1 MTKYSVDLRS
11 LSYSPKVNPLL
22 EPRTIQTKRRWVQ
35 AGRAEDLVNPATGE
49 VHGMA
54 IIRQVEERDDA
65 QFVKVFSDGIKAA
78 FDLSRA
84 GARVFQSVLEAYQSE
99 KMTGGFADSVRL
111 FWFDDGLNGEAI
123 GMSEYTFKR
132 GLRELLAKGF
142 LSPREP
148 NLYWVNAALFFK
160 GDRVAFIKEYRR
172 VTKKQGE
179 EPRQLDLEDALKT

>member
-1 MTKYSVDLRS
+1 
-11 LSYSPKVNPLL
+11 
-22 EPRTIQTKRRWVQ
+22 
-35 AGRAEDLVNPATGE
+35 
-49 VHGMA
+49 
-54 IIRQVEERDDA
+54 
-65 QFVKVFSDGIKAA
+65 
-78 FDLSRA
+78 
-84 GARVFQSVLEAYQSE
+84 
-99 KMTGGFADSVRL
+99 
-111 FWFDDGLNGEAI
+111 
-123 GMSEYTFKR
+123 MSEYTFKR